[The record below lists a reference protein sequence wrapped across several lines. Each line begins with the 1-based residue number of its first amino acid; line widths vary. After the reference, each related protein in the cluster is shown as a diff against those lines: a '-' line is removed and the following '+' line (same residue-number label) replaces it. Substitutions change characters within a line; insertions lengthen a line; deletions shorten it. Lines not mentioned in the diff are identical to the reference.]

1 MDRNIINNLR
11 KGLEVLDGLTPLAG
25 VLGPQA
31 AVIGK
36 IAESL
41 SDLAQAVLDRAAEG
55 AMVMSS
61 DDQAE
66 IRHIVQNLANKNNA
80 LARRIAAS

>member
-66 IRHIVQNLANKNNA
+66 IRHIVQNLANKNDA